1 MVTTS
6 YSMLAAFQERVIMK
20 RRILVVEDHDLLL
33 LAIRDILEVEGYEVV
48 TATDGVDALERMRT
62 FVPELIIA
70 DISMPRMDGFR
81 FFEEIRTRAEWVPIP
96 FVFLTARAERED
108 RLKGK
113 ALGAEDYIVKPFD
126 PQELIVV
133 VSSRIGRAKAI
144 REATEGSFEEL
155 KRQIITLLGHELRT
169 PLTSVYGYTEL
180 ALEEAANLP
189 PGDFQQFLSGIKKGA
204 DRLTRLVEDLLLVVR
219 LDTGEIEREL
229 DLLGAVHDDIAD
241 QVRRAVQIK
250 AARITLPDVTL
261 ELDVPDRLPPVYVHD
276 YFLADTLERL
286 IDNGVKFSRRDDRRV
301 LVSATATDD
310 YVSIAVRDWGVGIPP
325 DQLRHLFERFRQFN
339 RDKLEQQGT
348 GLGLVIAQS
357 LTASM
362 GGHIT
367 VESSQGESSGS
378 TFTVHLP
385 AAR

>member
-1 MVTTS
+1 MN
-6 YSMLAAFQERVIMK
+6 

-33 LAIRDILEVEGYEVV
+33 LAIRDILEAEGYEVA
-48 TATDGVDALERMRT
+48 TASDGVDALERMRT
-62 FVPELIIA
+62 FLPELIIA
-70 DISMPRMDGFR
+70 DISMPRMDGYR
-81 FFEEIRTRAEWVPIP
+81 FFEEIRSKPDWVPIP

-108 RLKGK
+108 RLRGK

-126 PQELIVV
+126 PQELVV
-133 VSSRIGRAKAI
+133 VVNSRIGRAKAI
-144 REATEGSFEEL
+144 REATEGSFEDL
-155 KRQIITLLGHELRT
+155 KRQIITLLSHELRT

-229 DLLGAVHDDIAD
+229 ELLGAIHDDVAD
-241 QVRRAVQIK
+241 QIRRLVEARSGR
-250 AARITLPDVTL
+250 AAERGATL
-261 ELDVPDRLPPVYVHD
+261 ELDVPAQLPPVYVHD
-276 YFLADTLERL
+276 YFLADTLDRL
-286 IDNGVKFSRRDDRRV
+286 IDNGIKFSRKQDRRV
-301 LVSATATDD
+301 RISATASGE

-325 DQLRHLFERFRQFN
+325 DQLNHLFERFRQIN
-339 RDKLEQQGT
+339 RDKFEQQGT
-348 GLGLVIAQS
+348 GLGLVIAQA
-357 LTASM
+357 LTSCM

-367 VESSQGESSGS
+367 VESVQGEHSGS

-385 AAR
+385 TAR

>member
-1 MVTTS
+1 
-6 YSMLAAFQERVIMK
+6 MK

-33 LAIRDILEVEGYEVV
+33 LAIRDILEEEGYEVA
-48 TATDGVDALERMRT
+48 TAIDGIDALERMRT

-70 DISMPRMDGFR
+70 DISMPRMDGYR
-81 FFEEIRTRAEWVPIP
+81 FFEEIRTHPEWVPIP

-108 RLKGK
+108 RLRGK
-113 ALGAEDYIVKPFD
+113 SLGAEDYIIKPFD
-126 PQELIVV
+126 PQELVV
-133 VSSRIGRAKAI
+133 VVKSRIGRAKAI
-144 REATEGSFEEL
+144 REATEGSFEDL

-229 DLLGAVHDDIAD
+229 DLLGAVQDDLAEQI
-241 QVRRAVQIK
+241 RRVVL
-250 AARITLPDVTL
+250 ARTTFITDPGTKL
-261 ELDVPDRLPPVYVHD
+261 ELDVPDALPPVYVHD
-276 YFLADTLERL
+276 YYLADILERL
-286 IDNGVKFSRRDDRRV
+286 IDNGIKFSRKGERRV
-301 LVSATATDD
+301 VISATSTDD
-310 YVSIAVRDWGVGIPP
+310 YVSIAVRDWGVGMPP
-325 DQLRHLFERFRQFN
+325 DQLHHLFERFRQFN

-348 GLGLVIAQS
+348 GLGLVIAQA
-357 LTASM
+357 LTHAM

-367 VESSQGESSGS
+367 VKSAQGEESGS

>member
-1 MVTTS
+1 
-6 YSMLAAFQERVIMK
+6 MK

-33 LAIRDILEVEGYEVV
+33 LAIRDILEVEGYEVA
-48 TATDGVDALERMRT
+48 TASDGIDALERMKT

-81 FFEEIRTRAEWVPIP
+81 FFEEIRTHPEWIPIP

-108 RLKGK
+108 RLRGK

-126 PQELIVV
+126 PQELVV
-133 VSSRIGRAKAI
+133 VVNSRIGRAQAI
-144 REATEGSFEEL
+144 REATEGGFEEL

-189 PGDFQQFLSGIKKGA
+189 PGDFQHFLSGIKKGA

-219 LDTGEIEREL
+219 LDTGEIEHEL
-229 DLLGAVHDDIAD
+229 ELLGAVQEDVAD
-241 QVRRAVQIK
+241 QIRRIVKIK
-250 AARITLPDVTL
+250 ETSVTERGGTL
-261 ELDVPDRLPPVYVHD
+261 ELEVPPQLPPVYIHD

-286 IDNGVKFSRRDDRRV
+286 IDNGIKFSPKDRRRV
-301 LVSATATDD
+301 RVSATASDE
-310 YVSIAVRDWGVGIPP
+310 YVSISVRDWGVGIPP
-325 DQLRHLFERFRQFN
+325 DQVAHLFERFRQIN

-348 GLGLVIAQS
+348 GLGLVIAQA
-357 LTASM
+357 LTTSM

-367 VESSQGESSGS
+367 VESVQGQDSGS

>member
-1 MVTTS
+1 
-6 YSMLAAFQERVIMK
+6 MK

-33 LAIRDILEVEGYEVV
+33 LAIRDILEGEGYEVV

-70 DISMPRMDGFR
+70 DISMPRMDGYR
-81 FFEEIRTRAEWVPIP
+81 FFEEIRTHPEWVPIP

-108 RLKGK
+108 RLRGK
-113 ALGAEDYIVKPFD
+113 SLGAEDYIVKPFD
-126 PQELIVV
+126 PQELVV
-133 VSSRIGRAKAI
+133 VVNSRIGRAKAI

-229 DLLGAVHDDIAD
+229 DLLGAVQDDLAEQI
-241 QVRRAVQIK
+241 RRVVQ
-250 AARITLPDVTL
+250 ARATFVTDPGTTL
-261 ELDVPDRLPPVYVHD
+261 EVVVPDELPPVYLHD
-276 YFLADTLERL
+276 YYLTDILERL
-286 IDNGVKFSRRDDRRV
+286 IDNAIKFSRKGQRRV
-301 LVSATATDD
+301 LVSATATED
-310 YVSIAVRDWGVGIPP
+310 YVSIAIRDWGVGMPA
-325 DQLRHLFERFRQFN
+325 DQLSHLFERFRQFN

-348 GLGLVIAQS
+348 GLGLVIAQA
-357 LTASM
+357 LTNAM

-367 VESSQGESSGS
+367 VTSAQGENSGS